1 MNLYLAGSSAFPK
14 ILKAYPHTIDFL
26 LESFYYITPWQLEML
41 RNKKIKTLLLDS
53 GAFTLLQTYST
64 YSEKYVD
71 EFVQKYID
79 FINQNDIDLF
89 FELDIDGICGLQKVE
104 SIRKRIDKETGKLC
118 IPAWHKSRG
127 LDKFL
132 EIAKDYPYIGIGGI
146 VARKE
151 IKPKEH
157 VHFHKLIEIAHKH
170 GAKIHGLGFTPLK
183 TLNQFNFDSVDSAS
197 WIQGAKSGRVFQFR
211 GNSLIE
217 VTKPEG
223 RRRRHASILN
233 SHNFHQWILFQ
244 RYLKGVNHV

>member
-1 MNLYLAGSSAFPK
+1 MNLYLAATRPHRNVVSNYPSSV
-14 ILKAYPHTIDFL
+14 DFI
-26 LESFYYITPWQLEML
+26 LESFFYIKPWQVEMY
-41 RNKKIKTLLLDS
+41 KKGLIRSLLLDS

-127 LDKFL
+127 LDKFK
-132 EIAKDYPYIGIGGI
+132 EIAKDYPYIAIGGL

-151 IKPKEH
+151 IKPRQH
-157 VHFHKLIEIAHKH
+157 QKLHSFIDIAHKH
-170 GAKIHGLGFTPLK
+170 GAKIHGLGFTPAK
-183 TLNQFNFDSVDSAS
+183 SIHQYGFDSVDSS
-197 WIQGAKSGRVFQFR
+197 TWSFGGRSGTVYRFNGR
-211 GNSLIE
+211 GIDTLYPPKN
-217 VTKPEG
+217 
-223 RRRRHASILN
+223 RRRRDYRLLDF
-233 SHNFHQWILFQ
+233 HNYHQWILFQ

>member
-1 MNLYLAGSSAFPK
+1 MNLYLAGTCSRPK
-14 ILKAYPHTIDFL
+14 ILKAYPHAIDFI
-26 LESFYYITPWQLEML
+26 LESFYYITPWQLEMV
-41 RNKKIKTLLLDS
+41 RERKIKTLLLDS

-183 TLNQFNFDSVDSAS
+183 TLNQFNFDSVDSAR
-197 WIQGAKSGRVFQFR
+197 WLSGSMGSHMYQFS
-211 GNSLIE
+211 GNSLESI
-217 VTKPEG
+217 TPPKD
-223 RRRRHASILN
+223 RRRRHHMFIDN
-233 SHNFHQWILFQ
+233 HNFHQWILFQ
-244 RYLKGVNHV
+244 RYLKGANHV